1 MIMSRLFFYLHVLF
15 VMLGLPAETFANQ
28 KFGGVLLSPNGEA
41 RGVFTLTPAPGGLLV
56 TANLK
61 NMPEGQHAFHLHANP
76 SCEDSFN
83 AAGGHYNPKGEPH
96 GFFSGKAFHLGDM
109 PNIHVGKSGQL
120 KIENFIH
127 GLILSSN
134 MPRPGTLIIHAGG
147 DDYISQPSGAAGA
160 RIACGVVE

>member
-1 MIMSRLFFYLHVLF
+1 MIMSRLFFYLPVLF

-41 RGVFTLTPAPGGLLV
+41 RGVFTLTPTPGGLLV

-83 AAGGHYNPKGEPH
+83 AYEEHYATSIAVVNSDLK
-96 GFFSGKAFHLGDM
+96 KYILLR
-109 PNIHVGKSGQL
+109 QL
-120 KIENFIH
+120 
-127 GLILSSN
+127 LILHFS
-134 MPRPGTLIIHAGG
+134 
-147 DDYISQPSGAAGA
+147 
-160 RIACGVVE
+160 

>member
-1 MIMSRLFFYLHVLF
+1 MIMFRLFFYLPVLF

-96 GFFSGKAFHLGDM
+96 GFFNGKAFHLGDM

-147 DDYISQPSGAAGA
+147 DDYISQPSGAAGE

>member
-1 MIMSRLFFYLHVLF
+1 MIMSRLFFYLPVLF

-109 PNIHVGKSGQL
+109 PNI
-120 KIENFIH
+120 
-127 GLILSSN
+127 LSSSITSF
-134 MPRPGTLIIHAGG
+134 PDLLFKFRDLIFTLSSFIIRYFITVLFRNLH
-147 DDYISQPSGAAGA
+147 
-160 RIACGVVE
+160 

>member
-1 MIMSRLFFYLHVLF
+1 MIMSRIFFYLPVLF
-15 VMLGLPAETFANQ
+15 VILGLPAETYANQ
-28 KFGGVLLSPNGEA
+28 KLGGILLSPDGKA
-41 RGVFTLTPAPGGLLV
+41 RGVFTLISAPGGLLV
-56 TANLK
+56 TAKLK
-61 NMPEGQHAFHLHANP
+61 NMPEGQYAIHLHANP
-76 SCEDSFN
+76 SCADSFN

-109 PNIHVGKSGQL
+109 PNIHVGKTGKL

-134 MPRPGTLIIHAGG
+134 LPRPGTLIIHAGG
-147 DDYISQPSGAAGA
+147 DDYFSQPSGAAGT

>member
-1 MIMSRLFFYLHVLF
+1 MIISRIFLYLPIFF
-15 VMLGLPAETFANQ
+15 VMLGLPADTFANQ
-28 KFGGVLLSPNGEA
+28 KLGGVLRSPDGEA
-41 RGVFTLTPAPGGLLV
+41 RGVFTLTLAPGGVLV

-76 SCEDSFN
+76 SCSDSFN

-96 GFFSGKAFHLGDM
+96 GFFNGKGYHLGDM
-109 PNIHVGKSGQL
+109 PNIHVGKTGKL

-127 GLILSSN
+127 GLILSPN
-134 MPRPGTLIIHAGG
+134 IPPPGTLIIHAGG

-160 RIACGVVE
+160 RIACGIIE